1 MVVRL
6 QHADILFSSRL
17 GVTMSMEDPSGRG
30 HEPLLRLYVA
40 GDTAGARRALEA
52 RLRLIDELGG
62 KVVIEIIDIL
72 EQPDAAEKAGILA
85 TPVLSDE
92 SRSPPRRL
100 VGDISDVAQVLD
112 FFGYRRRENDPWLRQ
127 K

>member
-1 MVVRL
+1 
-6 QHADILFSSRL
+6 
-17 GVTMSMEDPSGRG
+17 MSVEDPPPWGRD
-30 HEPLLRLYVA
+30 PLLRLYVA

-52 RLRLIDELGG
+52 RLRLIEELGG
-62 KVVIEIIDIL
+62 EVAIEIIDIL
-72 EQPDAAEKAGILA
+72 EQPDAAETAGILA

-112 FFGYRRRENDPWLRQ
+112 FFGFRRRETVHG
-127 K
+127 